1 MIIFRQRIA
10 NIMPFLKQFL
20 KKERE
25 LLGISRQQA
34 IKNNI
39 YTFLLQKRE
48 ETALSFASAVADSRI
63 IDPAESGDIPVS
75 PKRKFIYLGAI
86 LTAIILGIVWFILKI
101 FYSYDTE

>member
-1 MIIFRQRIA
+1 M
-10 NIMPFLKQFL
+10 LKTIPE
-20 KKERE
+20 KERE

-63 IDPAESGDIPVS
+63 IDKAESSDIPVR
-75 PKRKFIYLGAI
+75 PKKVAYLPYSFYRSNCPR
-86 LTAIILGIVWFILKI
+86 GIVLFILKK
-101 FYSYDTE
+101 YLPELYNNGLT